1 MSFKVYMIVV
11 GENLPL
17 IISEDPKPPRP
28 PPRAIF
34 AIFSPSLTNLKTILS
49 PVFAAELPLVSSTA

>member
-17 IISEDPKPPRP
+17 IISEDPRP
-28 PPRAIF
+28 PPRDIF
-34 AIFSPSLTNLKTILS
+34 VIFSPSLTKPKTILS